1 MEHNTAKLKAEAEK
15 GILQVMEE
23 EEALRTEVHEK
34 KRRYLLTEKN
44 RLGNELLDLQVR
56 KTSFSSF
63 FFVVPTIIAEKW
75 LIARN
80 LHIS

>member
-34 KRRYLLTEKN
+34 KRRYLLAEKN

-56 KTSFSSF
+56 KTSFFSF
-63 FFVVPTIIAEKW
+63 FFVAPTIIAENCKV
-75 LIARN
+75 A
-80 LHIS
+80 HS